1 MRETRCNFVCCNFG
15 AGDLWWQVQSRR
27 GDVRSVW
34 EDGMHVPELA
44 GSVRI
49 DRLARFG
56 GQCYGHR
63 QGAGPGSGWLQVGQG
78 TGNGT
83 GIRPARQERKA
94 ARIGW
99 SSFSAASSSY
109 CHALRMP
116 AASDILSQIEGCGTQ
131 HRSIDS
137 SRHLFT
143 FRPVGGRR
151 EPSAPSFKES
161 LAARCQLSRGNL
173 PA

>member
-56 GQCYGHR
+56 GG
-63 QGAGPGSGWLQVGQG
+63 GNATAIDKEMGQEVDG
-78 TGNGT
+78 CKS
-83 GIRPARQERKA
+83 ARGQA
-94 ARIGW
+94 M
-99 SSFSAASSSY
+99 
-109 CHALRMP
+109 AL
-116 AASDILSQIEGCGTQ
+116 A
-131 HRSIDS
+131 
-137 SRHLFT
+137 
-143 FRPVGGRR
+143 
-151 EPSAPSFKES
+151 
-161 LAARCQLSRGNL
+161 
-173 PA
+173 